1 MLNMAFGDKYKKE
14 KAKEEKSKVPVT
26 IPAAT
31 QDAKSKSTSTV
42 PSAIQDAIKN
52 EMTEDEARKLRQKER
67 IASFN
72 KAVKNKIAE
81 EKNEDA
87 EQNSDVK
94 PVKNDVVQERIR
106 NFLKNTKNPDNP
118 VKKKR
123 KGLLG
128 IEYDN
133 VLFSFAKIRVMKTW
147 EYYDQSNVCMQV
159 QCFCLQYNF
168 DITDDEIIDLV
179 QRAHKEV
186 QSKYRNHHSFDE

>member
-1 MLNMAFGDKYKKE
+1 MAFGDKYKKE